1 MIRVAFAAAL
11 LVCAAALRFRPFVAR
26 GVGRVE
32 AALRMTSPPPQQQ
45 QPPQTT
51 RAHAILGGLAA
62 TGALET
68 GYLTATKLSG
78 VAAMCTTSGVE
89 STCNSVL
96 TGPYSQVPFVNVPL
110 AAVAF
115 LAYTSVVA
123 LSLRASSS
131 PGGRSGS
138 GAENSLILVITTT
151 LATFSAYLMFLLTTV
166 LQATCPYCYASAALS
181 FCMAIVAWT
190 NRIVPNATRAFVLTF
205 SSMAVTAMGSGLLFY
220 ATSIASLVPAAQ
232 ASTAPA
238 AALVQ
243 QESSAAAA
251 AALPKKENKPP
262 AVTNPSSQQ
271 ALAVARRLEALD
283 AKMYGAYWC
292 SHCYNQKQALGTEAV
307 HMFEYIECDKE
318 GKDSQYP
325 ACKAKKIPGY
335 PTWELDGKF
344 YPGEKDLDE
353 LEQLLDKVE
362 ESRK

>member
-1 MIRVAFAAAL
+1 MVRFAAAAL
-11 LVCAAALRFRPFVAR
+11 AVLGGATALRLRATHHI
-26 GVGRVE
+26 RVR
-32 AALRMTSPPPQQQ
+32 AALRMTSPQQ
-45 QPPQTT
+45 QPPQST
-51 RAHAILGGLAA
+51 RAHALLGGLAA
-62 TGALET
+62 AGALET

-78 VAAMCTTSGVE
+78 VAAMCTTNGVE

-131 PGGRSGS
+131 PGGRGS

-151 LATFSAYLMFLLTTV
+151 LATFSAYLMFLLSSV

-243 QESSAAAA
+243 QESNT

-262 AVTNPSSQQ
+262 SVTNPSSQQ

-335 PTWELDGKF
+335 PTWELDGQF

-362 ESRK
+362 ALREARK